1 MQRCMCR
8 VQKNQN
14 NKVTIFYPNERLLI
28 KMKKSLKTVLAGEIK
43 QNFEPRKEQTWYQE
57 QARLKIM

>member
-1 MQRCMCR
+1 MCR
-8 VQKNQN
+8 VQKNHI

-28 KMKKSLKTVLAGEIK
+28 KMKKSLKTVLTGEMK